1 MIGYRAIAC
10 GLISGSLLC
19 VVHAAAV
26 AQSTVTPALE
36 VVGQPDEP
44 RGDQPAVQATKRPA
58 SPSIDIR
65 RLYSSLGIE
74 LLYLHAPGL
83 PMVDLAIDI
92 DAGSR
97 WDPLGHEGLAA
108 FTGDLVGKG
117 LAQRDDRPAMSEQQ
131 VREAFARLAIQRSV
145 SVDRDRT
152 SLRFRFLTT
161 PETYGASRDLIARM
175 IAEPSFLPEV
185 VSRDRG
191 LSIAGLQESL
201 TRPQTL
207 ATRSLWAAM
216 YPDHPYGRASTE
228 ASLGSLTKEL
238 VQSFHSRF
246 WRPERMTAT
255 IVGDVSEAEALSL
268 LNSVTALIG
277 RVPAEATAPVTA
289 PATERA
295 AAAPS
300 SQAAQWLDLLPT
312 VGPGQ
317 PGQKTIAHPAKQS
330 HIWLGAPM
338 MSRRDRDDYFPML
351 VANHILG
358 GGGFTARLTTEVRE
372 KRGLSYSVFS
382 AFQPLAQT
390 GPFLIG
396 LQTQRERANEALAVV
411 QATLKEFVEKGPSPE
426 ELEAAKKNLMGGFAL
441 RLDSNRKLLDNL
453 AQIGFYRLPLDY
465 LDRWSARVEAV
476 NAEEIQDVL
485 RRRLSPASLSI
496 VVVGEPTTKSQ

>member
-1 MIGYRAIAC
+1 MIGYRALAR

-19 VVHAAAV
+19 FVHAAAL
-26 AQSTVTPALE
+26 AQTEVTPALE

-44 RGDQPAVQATKRPA
+44 RGDQAAAKVTKPPV

-65 RLYSSLGIE
+65 RLYSSQGIE

-97 WDPLGHEGLAA
+97 WDPMGHEGLAA

-131 VREAFARLAIQRSV
+131 VREAFAKLAIQRSV

-175 IAEPSFLPEV
+175 IAEPSFSPEV
-185 VSRDRG
+185 LSRDRG

-228 ASLGSLTKEL
+228 ASLGSLTRAL
-238 VQSFHSRF
+238 VHAFHSRF

-277 RVPAEATAPVTA
+277 RAPADATAPA
-289 PATERA
+289 KAEGAGA
-295 AAAPS
+295 AS
-300 SQAAQWLDLLPT
+300 SQAVQWLDLLPS

-485 RRRLSPASLSI
+485 RRRLSPSSLSI